1 MSNIEYS
8 NLLKKCKEHNI
19 NVKIDII
26 NNLIQRGTDYS
37 WFINNLECLE

>member
-8 NLLKKCKEHNI
+8 NLLKKCKEINI
-19 NVKIDII
+19 NVKIDVI
-26 NNLIQRGTDYS
+26 NNLIKRGTDYN